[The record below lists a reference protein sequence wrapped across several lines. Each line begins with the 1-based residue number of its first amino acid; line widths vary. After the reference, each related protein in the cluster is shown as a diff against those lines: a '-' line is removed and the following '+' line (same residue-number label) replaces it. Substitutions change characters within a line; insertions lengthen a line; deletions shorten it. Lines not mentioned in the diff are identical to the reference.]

1 MPAIKYIVSLEPA
14 ERARL
19 ESLLQRGKHASRK
32 LNRARIL
39 LKADEA
45 WQDEA
50 IVEALQVGFAT
61 VGRIR
66 KRFVEEGLEAALEE
80 KPRPGQRRKLT
91 GKQEARLIAE
101 ACSPAPHGR
110 VRWTLRLLAE
120 RMVALE
126 LTDSIS
132 HEAIR
137 QVLKKTNSS
146 RGRNNNGVFRK

>member
-14 ERARL
+14 ERAHL

-32 LNRARIL
+32 VNRARIL
-39 LKADEA
+39 LKAADG
-45 WQDEA
+45 WHDGA
-50 IVEALQVGFAT
+50 IVEALQVGIAT

-66 KRFVEEGLEAALEE
+66 KRFVEEGLTAALNE

-101 ACSPAPHGR
+101 ACSPAPQGH

-120 RMVALE
+120 RVVALE
-126 LTDSIS
+126 LTASIS

-146 RGRNNNGVFRK
+146 PGRNNSGVFRK

>member
-1 MPAIKYIVSLEPA
+1 MPALKYIVALEPA
-14 ERARL
+14 ERAHL
-19 ESLLQRGKHASRK
+19 ESLLQRGKHASRQ

-39 LKADEA
+39 LKAAEGRN
-45 WQDEA
+45 DEA
-50 IVEALQVGFAT
+50 IVHALQVGVAT

-66 KRFVEEGLEAALEE
+66 KRFVEEGLEAALKE

-101 ACSPAPHGR
+101 ACSPAPQGR

-120 RMVALE
+120 RVVALE

-146 RGRNNNGVFRK
+146 RGRNNSGVFRK